1 MLPVILNL
9 KDKTVVVFGGGKV
22 AERRILKFL
31 DAGAKVTAIS
41 RDFTVKLDKFRHPN
55 LKLLKKEIDL
65 QNIAKGG
72 KKTGEQVEHVE
83 PSIQDSWKIHIDKAD
98 VVSIAT
104 NDEKLNKEIEILSKT
119 LGKLV
124 NRADAVS
131 DFIIPATLK
140 IGDVMIAISTTGK
153 SPAVTKTLKNRIK
166 KAVTPEDI
174 LLIELEEFA
183 REKLKER
190 IKNQDERKKI
200 LREIINRPDI
210 TMCLKKGDIKK
221 AKEILEL

>member
-9 KDKTVVVFGGGKV
+9 KGKTVVVFGGGKV

-31 DAGAKVTAIS
+31 DAGARVTAIS
-41 RDFTVKLDKFRHPN
+41 KEFTGKIDKFDNQN
-55 LKLLKKEIDL
+55 LKRIKKEVDL
-65 QNIAKGG
+65 KNAAGY
-72 KKTGEQVEHVE
+72 V
-83 PSIQDSWKIHIDKAD
+83 DMAD
-98 VVSIAT
+98 VVAIAT
-104 NDEKLNKEIEILSKT
+104 NDENLNNGIEILSKT
-119 LGKLV
+119 LGKPV

-153 SPAVTKTLKNRIK
+153 SPAVAKILKNRIK
-166 KAVTPEDI
+166 KVVTPEDV

-183 REKLKER
+183 REKLKGKIR
-190 IKNQDERKKI
+190 NQEERKRI

-210 TMCLKKGDIKK
+210 TICLKKGDIKR